1 MEPLTPM
8 PSDSETP
15 IFSDF
20 TRFKRHPQAVFSEL
34 DGEITLFQSRTCDY
48 LVLNESGSA
57 IWELLSQERTL
68 NDLCRS
74 LRHNYR
80 VDPDVCWQEV
90 HDWLVQAHVRQ
101 VVTALNPA

>member
-1 MEPLTPM
+1 MPGDSGEPL
-8 PSDSETP
+8 
-15 IFSDF
+15 FSDL

-34 DGEITLFQSRTCDY
+34 DGEITLFQCRTCDY

-57 IWELLSQERTL
+57 IWELLSRERTL

-74 LRHNYR
+74 LCQTYR
-80 VDPDVCWQEV
+80 IDPDACRQDV
-90 HDWLVQAHVRQ
+90 HDWLVQAHARQ